1 MDPINSDNDLD
12 SLENSLSRN
21 PIMARVFLFSLSVLF
36 VVLLVATNSF
46 FTSKYLNDIKQEG
59 EIRLTQNERNIV
71 SELQKN
77 SVIPQFL
84 VRDQSIW
91 NALLSNNFSSLPQ
104 MFFEFIDEISIESI
118 TLMDR
123 TGQIVAVAGKENLI
137 VNSSNKIK

>member
-46 FTSKYLNDIKQEG
+46 FTSKFLNDIKQEG